1 MATQKAKM
9 LVIED
14 DSIMGMEMKEVLEGF
29 GYEVSDIVSSGEA
42 AIKAVKLYRPDL
54 VLMDI
59 RLKGDMSGIEAAR
72 KMRAFTAAPITFL
85 TGYRNDGT
93 IREVKDIPGTYLLT
107 KPIDFDKLDNTLKEA
122 LNAAP

>member
-1 MATQKAKM
+1 MAMQKAKM

-29 GYEVSDIVSSGEA
+29 GYEVSDVVSSGEA
-42 AIKAVKLYRPDL
+42 AIKAVKLHQPDL

-59 RLKGDMSGIEAAR
+59 RLKGDMSGIEAAQ
-72 KMRAFTAAPITFL
+72 KMRAFTSAPIAFL

-93 IREVKDIPGTYLLT
+93 SKEVHAIPGTYLLT
-107 KPIDFDKLDNTLKEA
+107 KPIDFDKLSSTLQEA
-122 LNAAP
+122 LGSAI

>member
-1 MATQKAKM
+1 MATQKPKM

-14 DSIMGMEMKEVLEGF
+14 DSIMGMEMREVLEGF

-59 RLKGDMSGIEAAR
+59 RLKGDMSGIEAAH
-72 KMRAFTAAPITFL
+72 KMRAFTSAPITFL

-93 IREVKDIPGTYLLT
+93 IREVKEIPGTYLLT
-107 KPIDFDKLDNTLKEA
+107 KPIDFDKLNTTLQEA

>member
-1 MATQKAKM
+1 MAMQKRKM

-14 DSIMGMEMKEVLEGF
+14 DSIMGMEMKEVLEEF

-72 KMRAFTAAPITFL
+72 KMRAFTSAPITFL
-85 TGYRNDGT
+85 TGYRSDGT
-93 IREVKDIPGTYLLT
+93 VKDIRSIPCTYLLT
-107 KPIDFDKLDNTLKEA
+107 KPIDFDKLNSTLQEA
-122 LNAAP
+122 LGSAI

>member
-42 AIKAVKLYRPDL
+42 ALKAVKLHRPDL

-59 RLKGDMSGIEAAR
+59 RLKGDMSGIEAAH
-72 KMRAFTAAPITFL
+72 KMRTFTSAPITFL
-85 TGYRNDGT
+85 TGYRSDGT
-93 IREVKDIPGTYLLT
+93 SKEVRSIPRTYLLT
-107 KPIDFDKLDNTLKEA
+107 KPIDFDKLSSTLQEA
-122 LNAAP
+122 LSSAT

>member
-29 GYEVSDIVSSGEA
+29 GYEVTDIVSSGDA
-42 AIKAVKLYRPDL
+42 AVKAVKSSRPDL

-72 KMRAFTAAPITFL
+72 RMRAFTSAPITFL
-85 TGYRNDGT
+85 TGYRSEGVSKQVQE
-93 IREVKDIPGTYLLT
+93 ISGTYLLT
-107 KPIDFDKLDNTLKEA
+107 KPVDFDKLNITLQAA
-122 LNAAP
+122 LSSAT